1 METIDDMLDV
11 VPEDLDDLRLKPV
24 QSRRLQRAIE
34 ERRQKRAIEDI
45 DVDVGGQS
53 YIDTTHARSSM
64 GTSQHRSASPDA
76 AESITAAVR
85 ALQRA
90 EASRAERTVINGT
103 SASTAWEQSSTQSF
117 PTPTRMDASEYVDPV
132 AAAWAD
138 SIMSEE
144 RDPVAGFGPAQCAI
158 GVVDRLFCEVKPLLT
173 QHKSNRDGGLEHDDE
188 RSQQLLTSPPPL
200 PHALRTQHS
209 MASRMYD
216 QLPEHVRST
225 IGSTLAEAPIFE
237 RRPVHDGSLSSSK
250 SFVGRRFIVGP
261 GIHLRDGVDDDVL
274 AALASVTSRP
284 KSPIGDSRAMSAWGQ
299 NHFGVDRSD
308 GSPSTPSS
316 TGGSLSRRGFPS
328 SGAISRHGPIV
339 TPTASALERL
349 LSSVH

>member
-11 VPEDLDDLRLKPV
+11 VPKDLDDLRLKPV

-34 ERRQKRAIEDI
+34 ERRLKRAIEDI
-45 DVDVGGQS
+45 DVDGS
-53 YIDTTHARSSM
+53 

-76 AESITAAVR
+76 AESIAAAVR

-117 PTPTRMDASEYVDPV
+117 SSPTRMDAGEYVDPV

-173 QHKSNRDGGLEHDDE
+173 QHKSKRDGGLEHDGE
-188 RSQQLLTSPPPL
+188 WSQQLLTPPPTQ
-200 PHALRTQHS
+200 ALRKQHS
-209 MASRMYD
+209 MASRRYD
-216 QLPEHVRST
+216 QLSVHVSSS
-225 IGSTLAEAPIFE
+225 IGSTLAEAPMFE
-237 RRPVHDGSLSSSK
+237 RRGVHDGSLSSSK
-250 SFVGRRFIVGP
+250 GSVRRRFVVGP

-284 KSPIGDSRAMSAWGQ
+284 KSPIGDARAMSASGRY
-299 NHFGVDRSD
+299 HLGVDRSV

-316 TGGSLSRRGFPS
+316 TGSSLSRRGSPS
-328 SGAISRHGPIV
+328 SGTISRHGPIV
-339 TPTASALERL
+339 TPTASALEQL